1 MTVMTF
7 TLMGFHDYFRPIAQD
22 SGCSTFD
29 GRYHVYGREEVGNM
43 DYLFSLTR
51 GSVKSRTGLRSQKDK
66 ENISGPKSTMN
77 GPHERNSIHDRGVVS
92 PLFDTP

>member
-1 MTVMTF
+1 MF
-7 TLMGFHDYFRPIAQD
+7 TDVRKLEIWIPCVCPCHRFEAVDILIRP
-22 SGCSTFD
+22 
-29 GRYHVYGREEVGNM
+29 V
-43 DYLFSLTR
+43 SLTR